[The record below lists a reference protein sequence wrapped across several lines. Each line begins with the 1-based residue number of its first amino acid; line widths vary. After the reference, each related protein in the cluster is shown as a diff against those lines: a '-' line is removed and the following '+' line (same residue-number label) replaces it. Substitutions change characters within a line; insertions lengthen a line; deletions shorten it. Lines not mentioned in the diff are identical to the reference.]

1 MSIESKIRAINQVV
15 PFNKKSYTVQE
26 VIQILGT
33 TRQSIYKLI
42 DEGCFRAVKVEN
54 GYRIYK
60 DSFDEW
66 LDGKEGVA

>member
-1 MSIESKIRAINQVV
+1 MSIESKIRAINQVA
-15 PFNKKSYTVQE
+15 PLNKKSYTVQE

-33 TRQSIYKLI
+33 TRQSVYKLI

>member
-1 MSIESKIRAINQVV
+1 MSIESKIRAINQVALL
-15 PFNKKSYTVQE
+15 NKKSYTVQE

>member
-1 MSIESKIRAINQVV
+1 MSIESKIRAKNQVV
-15 PFNKKSYTVQE
+15 PLNKKSYTVQE

>member
-1 MSIESKIRAINQVV
+1 MSIESKIRAINQVA
-15 PFNKKSYTVQE
+15 PLNKKSYTVQE
-26 VIQILGT
+26 IIQILGT

>member
-26 VIQILGT
+26 VIQILVT

>member
-1 MSIESKIRAINQVV
+1 LSIESKIRAINPVV

-66 LDGKEGVA
+66 LEGKEGVV

>member
-1 MSIESKIRAINQVV
+1 MSIESKIRAINQVA
-15 PFNKKSYTVQE
+15 PLNKKSYTVQE

-60 DSFDEW
+60 YSFDEW

>member
-1 MSIESKIRAINQVV
+1 MSIESKIRAINQVA
-15 PFNKKSYTVQE
+15 PLNKKSYTVQE

>member
-1 MSIESKIRAINQVV
+1 MSIESKIRAINQVA
-15 PFNKKSYTVQE
+15 PLNKKRYTVQE

>member
-1 MSIESKIRAINQVV
+1 MSIERRIQELNKIIS
-15 PFNKKSYTVQE
+15 FNKKSYTVPE
-26 VIQILGT
+26 VIEILGT

-42 DEGCFRAVKVEN
+42 EEGCFRAVKVEN

-60 DSFDEW
+60 DSFDKW

>member
-1 MSIESKIRAINQVV
+1 MSIDSRIRALNQDVS
-15 PFNKKSYTVQE
+15 FNKKSYTVQE

-60 DSFDEW
+60 NSFDEW
-66 LDGKEGVA
+66 LEGKDGIA

>member
-1 MSIESKIRAINQVV
+1 MSIESKIRKLNREISV
-15 PFNKKSYTVQE
+15 NKKSYTVPE
-26 VIQILGT
+26 VIKILGT

-42 DEGCFRAVKVEN
+42 EEGCFRAVKVEN

-60 DSFDEW
+60 DSFDKW

>member
-1 MSIESKIRAINQVV
+1 MSIESKIRAINQVA
-15 PFNKKSYTVQE
+15 PLNKKSYTVQE

-42 DEGCFRAVKVEN
+42 DEGWFRAVKVEN

>member
-15 PFNKKSYTVQE
+15 PLNKKSYTVQE

-42 DEGCFRAVKVEN
+42 DEGCFRAVKVES

>member
-1 MSIESKIRAINQVV
+1 MLTESKIQEFNKRIS
-15 PFNKKSYTVQE
+15 FNKKSYTVQE
-26 VIQILGT
+26 VMQILCT
-33 TRQSIYKLI
+33 TRQSVYKLI
-42 DEGCFRAVKVEN
+42 DDGCFRAVKVEK